1 MRRVLLQLVDTEG
14 TREFPLE
21 DVSVCRIGRSEQS
34 TVALSGDGRV
44 SRNHAL
50 VQRMDTGEYFLTD
63 LGSRNGTVLNG
74 RQVVSPTA
82 LKSGDVIRLG
92 GYELL
97 FLQEEDWVQPLSEND
112 TQEEKTTALLDLRL
126 VTVLVLDIRD
136 YTSLSREL
144 GESKTSEMMGSLFR
158 AAGLALAESGSYA
171 QKYIGDAVMAIWVH
185 DGARPAP
192 ADLQSVFRALCR
204 LAGIVEGMQR
214 DFSLPEP
221 VRFGVG
227 LNCGVAGLGNMGS
240 AGLAD
245 HTAMGECVNKAF
257 RLESASKPL
266 GCPLVVGQCTYDFLG
281 VLPEL
286 RAVLQPRMAELKG
299 YAAAECVYVADLA
312 EIRRVLGAA

>member
-1 MRRVLLQLVDTEG
+1 MRRVLIQLVDREG

-21 DVSVCRIGRSEQS
+21 GVSVCRIGRSEQS
-34 TVALSGDGRV
+34 TVALGGDGRV

-74 RQVVSPTA
+74 RQVVSPTP
-82 LKSGDVIRLG
+82 LKSGDLIRLG

-97 FLQEEDWVQPLSEND
+97 FVQEQDSVQPPSEFD
-112 TQEEKTTALLDLRL
+112 TEEEKTTALLDLRL

-144 GESKTSEMMGSLFR
+144 GESKTSEMMGSVFR
-158 AAGLALAESGSYA
+158 AAGLALAAAGSYA

-185 DGARPAP
+185 DGTRPSVAE
-192 ADLQSVFRALCR
+192 LQSILSALCR
-204 LAGIVEGMQR
+204 LAGIVEDMQR
-214 DFSLPEP
+214 DFTLPGP
-221 VRFGVG
+221 VRCGVG

-240 AGLAD
+240 AALAD

-257 RLESASKPL
+257 RLESASKLLDWPIAI
-266 GCPLVVGQCTYDFLG
+266 GQGTYDYLD
-281 VLPEL
+281 VLPDI

-299 YAAAECVYVADLA
+299 YAQPECVYVADIV
-312 EIRRVLGAA
+312 EIRALLPHA

>member
-1 MRRVLLQLVDTEG
+1 MRRVLLQLVDREG

-63 LGSRNGTVLNG
+63 LGSRNGTILNG
-74 RQVVSPTA
+74 RQVVSPTP
-82 LKSGDVIRLG
+82 LKSGDLIRLG

-97 FLQEEDWVQPLSEND
+97 FVQEQDSVQPPSESD
-112 TQEEKTTALLDLRL
+112 TEEEKTTALLDLRL

-144 GESKTSEMMGSLFR
+144 GESKTSEMMGALFR
-158 AAGLALAESGSYA
+158 ASGLALAESGSYA

-185 DGARPAP
+185 DTARPSEG
-192 ADLQSVFRALCR
+192 DLQSVFRALCR
-204 LAGIVEGMQR
+204 LAGIVEGIQR

-221 VRFGVG
+221 VRFGAG

-257 RLESASKPL
+257 RLESASKVL
-266 GCPLVVGQCTYDFLG
+266 GYPVVVGQCTHDFLG

-286 RAVLQPRMAELKG
+286 RAVLQPRIAELKG
-299 YAAAECVYVADLA
+299 YTQAECVYVTDLE
-312 EIRRVLGAA
+312 EIRRVLGVD